1 MRRFRRH
8 HLAAMVAATVVLAA
22 GVGIAVGQVG
32 GGDEPPATVEQTLP
46 PNPSLAEIAAAASGA
61 PGEVLPPCPMPEN
74 VDRLKAAGI
83 EFGPCD
89 PLPEEGQQVVEPDWS
104 QLSAAEEEEGTGYCY
119 RESISADLGP
129 GQPGGFDI
137 VLPCVEGPGDVAQF
151 VEELEK
157 QVGNLPPAIR
167 EVIGDDIASQA
178 LSGLPTD
185 LADQARQLSNG
196 LESVPPGPEGG
207 R

>member
-1 MRRFRRH
+1 MGFRRH
-8 HLAAMVAATVVLAA
+8 HLVAMLAATVVLAA

-32 GGDEPPATVEQTLP
+32 GGDEPPANVEQTLP
-46 PNPSLAEIAAAASGA
+46 PDPSLAEIAAAASAA
-61 PGEVLPPCPMPEN
+61 PGEVLPPCPTPEN

-83 EFGPCD
+83 DFGPCD

-104 QLSAAEEEEGTGYCY
+104 QLRAEEEEETGYCY

-137 VLPCVEGPGDVAQF
+137 VLPCVAGPGDVPQF

-157 QVGNLPPAIR
+157 QVANLPPAIR
-167 EVIGDDIASQA
+167 EVIGDDVSSQA
-178 LSGLPTD
+178 LSGLPAD
-185 LADQARQLSNG
+185 LAAQARQLFNG
-196 LESVPPGPEGG
+196 SESVPPRPEGG